1 MSNNKSNFKEN
12 GYCIFSNV
20 FSEKEIDLVINEL
33 YKIRDKKKNFS
44 TLNSLNVWLKNYF
57 FNKPKM

>member
-1 MSNNKSNFKEN
+1 MGDNKSNFKKN

-33 YKIRDKKKNFS
+33 YKIRDKNHGAN
-44 TLNSLNVWLKNYF
+44 L
-57 FNKPKM
+57 